1 MRQEEVLSRLGQS
14 GKQNTPQRHSTQ
26 RGWFT
31 CPSCQSSIRAAGREA
46 MNFPELLATL
56 ERKTPG
62 TEMQMVGVRGPAVKA
77 RDVRGHVCVF
87 GDIGGRRGRGG
98 QP

>member
-1 MRQEEVLSRLGQS
+1 
-14 GKQNTPQRHSTQ
+14 
-26 RGWFT
+26 
-31 CPSCQSSIRAAGREA
+31 